1 MSHLT
6 KADELRQRIESSKQY
21 QRMVEE
27 QLAAARHNLEHH
39 EKHVAEAREAVETY
53 EHQVGMLKF
62 EQADWSE
69 EIRREL
75 KADWSRETADLIV
88 ALLSDIMRE
97 QGVSTDEIAD
107 ALKLIGKG
115 DD

>member
-1 MSHLT
+1 MN

-39 EKHVAEAREAVETY
+39 EKHVTEAREAVETY
-53 EHQVGMLKF
+53 EHQVDMLKF
-62 EQADWSE
+62 EQSEWAE

-75 KADWSRETADLIV
+75 KADAPDERDIV
-88 ALLSDIMRE
+88 SLLSEIMRE
-97 QGVSTDEIAD
+97 TGVSVDDVDE
-107 ALKLIGKG
+107 ALKLIAKG

>member
-6 KADELRQRIESSKQY
+6 KADELRQRIAKSEQY

-27 QLAAARHNLEHH
+27 QLADARNNLEYH

-62 EQADWSE
+62 EQAEWAE

-75 KADWSRETADLIV
+75 RTKEAPAADTLGQLI
-88 ALLSDIMRE
+88 SEIMRE
-97 QGVSTDEIAD
+97 HGVSADELIE
-107 ALKLIGKG
+107 ALEKFEKG
-115 DD
+115 TIE

>member
-39 EKHVAEAREAVETY
+39 EKHVAKAREAVETY

-62 EQADWSE
+62 EQAEWAE
-69 EIRREL
+69 EIRCEL
-75 KADWSRETADLIV
+75 KADDAPADLTDKVIAFMQETGVTSTEV
-88 ALLSDIMRE
+88 AE
-97 QGVSTDEIAD
+97 
-107 ALKLIGKG
+107 ALKLIAKG

>member
-1 MSHLT
+1 MN
-6 KADELRQRIESSKQY
+6 KADELRQRIAKSEQY

-27 QLAAARHNLEHH
+27 QLADARNNLEYY

-53 EHQVGMLKF
+53 EHQIEMMKF
-62 EQADWSE
+62 EQSEWAE

-75 KADWSRETADLIV
+75 RTNEPDERDIV
-88 ALLSDIMRE
+88 FLLSKIMRE
-97 QGVSTDEIAD
+97 TGVSVDDVDA
-107 ALKLIGKG
+107 ALKLIAKG

>member
-62 EQADWSE
+62 EQAEWAE

-75 KADWSRETADLIV
+75 KADDVPADLTDKVIAFMQETGVTSAEV
-88 ALLSDIMRE
+88 AE
-97 QGVSTDEIAD
+97 
-107 ALKLIGKG
+107 ALKLIAKG